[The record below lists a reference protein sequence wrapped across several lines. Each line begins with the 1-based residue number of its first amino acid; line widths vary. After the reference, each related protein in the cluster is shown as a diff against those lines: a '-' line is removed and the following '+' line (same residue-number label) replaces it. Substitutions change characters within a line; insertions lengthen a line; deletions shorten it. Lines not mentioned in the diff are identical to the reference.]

1 MRKGIIFLFFVVL
14 STTST
19 AQFNINAAATNYTE
33 DFNLLTNGTWAD
45 NSTVTGWYAKTDATA
60 SITSYGANTG
70 GTVTGG
76 LYAYGVAGT
85 NPLSERSLG
94 YASSNSFTGGSGVG
108 KGYIGWR
115 LKNNTGSAIT
125 SISVS
130 WTGEQWRKESNAAS
144 HILQLAY
151 QTGTTVTNLTSGS
164 WTSASS
170 VFTSPITGTT
180 TATVLD
186 GNAPANRVTNISAT
200 ITVTIAQGDEIML
213 RWEDL
218 NDSGNDHLLSIDDV
232 TINATA
238 GTINTITTSTLSA
251 TTFNLADCFATANGS
266 VDFTSTGTFNAG
278 NTYTAQLSDAAGL
291 FASPITI
298 GTYAGSGTDNSGTI
312 NFSIPAGT
320 ASGTLYKIRVV
331 SSSPA
336 VIGSNSA
343 NITINQAGSC
353 TSNATDYFRSRT
365 SGDWSAVATW
375 ESSATGTA
383 GTWINATLTPASTA
397 KTISIRNSHTVT
409 TTVSVTIDETVIEP
423 GGILINQMSTG
434 NQLTIANDGSAAY
447 DLEIQSGGMYHV
459 LSTLGYSLYQNISS
473 GATIVIRTGGIIK
486 VGDGSVFAGSNNHL
500 LAATATSYV
509 WENGSVFEWYS
520 RGAFTTSG
528 VTFFPDADNNTIP
541 VFRMTNPIA
550 SVAVGAGSPNN
561 TIINGLFESAGQ
573 GVIWQNSATRTFRN
587 GINGSGLVD
596 GVNGT
601 NPSGKFI
608 INGQTAVLGGTGSLI
623 VPSTG
628 FEIGSAS
635 NSVTVT
641 VSDNKVVTGNISL
654 LSTNPSYVLLDA
666 SDLTVS
672 GTISGGSATSYIKTN
687 STGALIL
694 GNVAG
699 TRFAPVGNS
708 TYNPLTITN
717 TSGHNWSVRVEDAL
731 GVSNPV
737 FSGSVPKAVQR
748 EWHITPSVNPP
759 LTGADI
765 VFEYDDNPLAIPRQT
780 GVSFN
785 NTENVQTWHEIFY
798 VPTGTY
804 EWLAAGNAQ
813 PPSGTPG
820 GTRTVSIFNWTWFSP
835 FAISNISAP
844 LPVKLTRFDAVK
856 LNASHAMV
864 SWELAACCSKEAR
877 FELEKSTNGRNY
889 ILLTTLAG
897 SESSKQY
904 SYTDNQLTAG
914 TTWYRLKA
922 TDADGKITYSRVA
935 TIVNDDSGGL
945 VVTLSPNPA
954 GEQAVVSVTAAKKA
968 TVQFSIISSSGV
980 VMKQWQQAVAAGT
993 QTAAADMSALPA
1005 GIYQLLCQSE
1015 AERVV
1020 VRFVKN

>member
-1 MRKGIIFLFFVVL
+1 METMRKGLISTLAVLLLSNFVYSQFSL
-14 STTST
+14 TLTTYSEN
-19 AQFNINAAATNYTE
+19 FNTLANS
-33 DFNLLTNGTWAD
+33 GT
-45 NSTVTGWYAKTDATA
+45 SSSVPTGWAFNESGSGADATYA
-60 SITSYGANTG
+60 VSTGSSTG
-70 GTVTGG
+70 GNTYSFGAASNPERAFGG
-76 LYAYGVAGT
+76 LQSNTV
-85 NPLSERSLG
+85 NP
-94 YASSNSFTGGSGVG
+94 T
-108 KGYIGWR
+108 IGFYFI
-115 LKNNTGSAIT
+115 NNTGSPIT
-125 SISVS
+125 SLVISY
-130 WTGEQWRKESNAAS
+130 TGEQWRLGATSRTDRMDFQYSANATS
-144 HILQLAY
+144 LT
-151 QTGTTVTNLTSGS
+151 TGIWIDQDNLDFTAPVTSG
-164 WTSASS
+164 
-170 VFTSPITGTT
+170 
-180 TATVLD
+180 TVGPLD
-186 GNAPANRVTNISAT
+186 GNTAPNRTVINYT
-200 ITVTIAQGDEIML
+200 ITGLNIANGSTFFF
-213 RWEDL
+213 RWVDYNGTGSDDGL
-218 NDSGNDHLLSIDDV
+218 GVDDFSFTATLGTPTSI
-232 TINATA
+232 TT
-238 GTINTITTSTLSA
+238 GTITGSPFS
-251 TTFNLADCFATANGS
+251 LADCFDTKTGS
-266 VDFTSTGTFNAG
+266 VDFTSVGTFSS
-278 NTYTAQLSDAAGL
+278 NTYSVQVSDAAGS
-291 FASPITI
+291 FASAVII
-298 GTYAGSGTDNSGTI
+298 GSLASDANSGTI
-312 NFSIPAGT
+312 NFTIPAGT
-320 ASGTLYKIRVV
+320 ASGASYKLRIISSNPVV
-331 SSSPA
+331 TGSSSA
-336 VIGSNSA
+336 DF
-343 NITINQAGSC
+343 TINQAGLCS
-353 TSNATDYFRSRT
+353 SSPTDYFRSRT

-383 GTWINATLTPASTA
+383 GTWINATLTPTSSA

-447 DLEIQSGGMYHV
+447 DLEIQSGGMYHI

-541 VFRMTNPIA
+541 VFRITNPFV

-573 GVIWQNSATRTFRN
+573 GVIWQNSATRIFRN
-587 GINGSGLVD
+587 GITGSGLVD

-601 NPSGKFI
+601 NLSGKFI

-641 VSDNKVVTGNISL
+641 VSDNKVVTGSISL
-654 LSTNPSYVLLDA
+654 LSTNPSYVVLNA
-666 SDLTVS
+666 SNLTVS

-687 STGALIL
+687 NTGAFIL

-844 LPVKLTRFDAVK
+844 LPIKLTRFDAVK
-856 LNASHAMV
+856 LSASRAMV

-877 FELEKSTNGRNY
+877 FELEKSTDGRNY
-889 ILLTTLAG
+889 TLLTTLAG

-914 TTWYRLKA
+914 ITWYRLKA

-935 TIVNDDSGGL
+935 TIVNDDSDGL

-954 GEQAVVSVTAAKKA
+954 GEQAVVSVMAAKKA

-980 VMKQWQQAVAAGT
+980 VLKQWQQAVVAGT
-993 QTAAADMSALPA
+993 QTAAADISALPA

>member
-1 MRKGIIFLFFVVL
+1 MRKGLISTLAVLFLSNFVYSQFSL
-14 STTST
+14 TLTTYSEN
-19 AQFNINAAATNYTE
+19 FNTLASS
-33 DFNLLTNGTWAD
+33 GT
-45 NSTVTGWYAKTDATA
+45 SSSVPTGWAFNESGSGADATYA
-60 SITSYGANTG
+60 VSTGSSTG
-70 GTVTGG
+70 GNTYSFGAASNPERAFGG
-76 LYAYGVAGT
+76 LQSNTV
-85 NPLSERSLG
+85 NP
-94 YASSNSFTGGSGVG
+94 T
-108 KGYIGWR
+108 IGFYFI
-115 LKNNTGSAIT
+115 NNTGSPIT
-125 SISVS
+125 SLAIIY
-130 WTGEQWRKESNAAS
+130 TGEQWRLGAIGRTDRMDFQYSTNATS
-144 HILQLAY
+144 LT
-151 QTGTTVTNLTSGS
+151 TGTWIDEDNLDFIAPVTSG
-164 WTSASS
+164 
-170 VFTSPITGTT
+170 
-180 TATVLD
+180 TVGPLD
-186 GNAPANRVTNISAT
+186 GNTAPNRTVISYTLTGLNIANGATFFIRWADYNPSGSDDGLGIDDFSFTATLGTPTSITTGT
-200 ITVTIAQGDEIML
+200 ITG
-213 RWEDL
+213 
-218 NDSGNDHLLSIDDV
+218 SPFS
-232 TINATA
+232 
-238 GTINTITTSTLSA
+238 
-251 TTFNLADCFATANGS
+251 LADCFDTKTGS
-266 VDFTSTGTFNAG
+266 VDFTSVGTFSS
-278 NTYTAQLSDAAGL
+278 NTYSVQLSDAAGS
-291 FASPITI
+291 FASAVII
-298 GTYAGSGTDNSGTI
+298 GSLASDANSGTI
-312 NFSIPAGT
+312 NFTIPAGT
-320 ASGTLYKIRVV
+320 ASGASYKLRIISSNPVV
-331 SSSPA
+331 TGSSSA
-336 VIGSNSA
+336 DF
-343 NITINQAGSC
+343 TINQAGLCS
-353 TSNATDYFRSRT
+353 SSPTDYFRSRT

-447 DLEIQSGGMYHV
+447 DLEIQSGGMYHI

-528 VTFFPDADNNTIP
+528 VTFFPDADNNTVP
-541 VFRMTNPIA
+541 VFRITNPFA

-587 GINGSGLVD
+587 GITGSGLVD

-641 VSDNKVVTGNISL
+641 VSDHKVVTGNISL
-654 LSTNPSYVLLDA
+654 LSTNPSYVVLNA
-666 SDLTVS
+666 SNLTVS

-717 TSGHNWSVRVEDAL
+717 TSGHNWSIIVEDAL

-737 FSGSVPKAVQR
+737 FSGNIPKAVQR

-820 GTRTVSIFNWTWFSP
+820 GTRTVSIFNWSWFSP

-844 LPVKLTRFDAVK
+844 LPIKLTRFDAVK
-856 LNASHAMV
+856 LNVSHAMV

-877 FELEKSTNGRNY
+877 FELEKSTDGRNY
-889 ILLTTLAG
+889 TLLTTLAG

-904 SYTDNQLTAG
+904 SYADNQLTAG

-980 VMKQWQQAVAAGT
+980 VLKQWQQAVAAGT
-993 QTAAADMSALPA
+993 QTATADMSALPA